1 MPLLSTP
8 LRWLR
13 APGWPGHILALL
25 AGCLSTLALSPF
37 GLWPLGMLSAAL
49 LYQGLKQP
57 ARGQAALR
65 GWFWG
70 LGLFASGVSWVYI
83 SIHVHGYASPVLA
96 GLLTAGFVAGLALVI
111 ALMSWVWA
119 GWLRPNSSVWLA
131 CVGFAAL
138 WVLQEVFRGWF
149 LTGFPWLYHGYVHT
163 DTWLAGW
170 APVGGV
176 WLLGFLSVLTAC
188 LLSEPRVWRR
198 LRPAAGGLV
207 LLLIIWAGGRA
218 LITLEWTQPTGS
230 PLSVAL
236 IQADIPQSRK
246 WDPAHIDH
254 TLTLYRDLSIAQGPV
269 DLIVWPETAVPV
281 LQSQARAFTDGM
293 AKRLGEQ
300 GTTLITGIPVDEYEN
315 GELQIYNAIMVAGK
329 EDEQYLKHKLV
340 PFGEYVPLQQV
351 LRGLIAFFDL
361 PMSSFSRGPAAQ
373 QPLEAAG
380 YRLAPFICYEAVY
393 PHFAARLAA
402 QSELLITISNDSWFG
417 RSIGPLQHL
426 QMARMRAIESGRW
439 MIRSTNNG
447 VTALIDYRGR
457 ITKRIPQFEQAVLN
471 GQVQPRTGLTPY
483 LRWRN
488 WPLGL
493 MVLACLAACIVVRNR
508 TRRADAGT

>member
-1 MPLLSTP
+1 MNILLQ
-8 LRWLR
+8 WLR
-13 APGWPGHILALL
+13 APGWPGHLLALL
-25 AGCLSTLALSPF
+25 AGGLSTLALSPF
-37 GLWPLGMLSAAL
+37 NFWPLGLISIAM

-57 ARGQAALR
+57 LRAQAALR

-83 SIHVHGYASPVLA
+83 SIHVHGYASPLLA

-111 ALMSWVWA
+111 ALMAWVWA
-119 GWLRPNSSVWLA
+119 GWVRPTGRIWLG

-138 WVLQEVFRGWF
+138 WVLQEIFRGWF
-149 LTGFPWLYHGYVHT
+149 LTGFPWLYHGYIHT
-163 DTWLAGW
+163 DSWLAGW

-176 WLLGFLSVLTAC
+176 WLLGFLSVFSAC
-188 LLSEPRVWRR
+188 LLSEFALWQR
-198 LRPAAGGLV
+198 LRPAAGGLA
-207 LLLIIWAGGRA
+207 LLLAIWLGGKA
-218 LITLEWTQPTGS
+218 LTSVDWTDPIGS

-246 WDPAHIDH
+246 WDPAHIDN
-254 TLTLYRDLSIAQGPV
+254 TLTLYRDLSVAQEPV

-281 LQSQARAFTDGM
+281 LQSQARAFTNGM
-293 AKRLGEQ
+293 AARLAEQ
-300 GTTLITGIPVDEYEN
+300 GTTLVTGIPVDTYDS
-315 GELQIYNAIMVAGK
+315 GERQIYNAIMVAGQ

-340 PFGEYVPLQQV
+340 PFGEYVPLQTV

-361 PMSSFSRGPAAQ
+361 PMSSFSRGPAIQA
-373 QPLEAAG
+373 PINAAG

-393 PHFAARLAA
+393 PDFAARLAA

-426 QMARMRAIESGRW
+426 QMARMRAIESSRW

-447 VTALIDYRGR
+447 VTALIDHRGQ
-457 ITKRIPQFEQAVLN
+457 ITRRIPQFQQAVLN
-471 GQVQPRTGLTPY
+471 GEVQPRTGLTPY
-483 LRWRN
+483 LRWRT

-493 MVLACLAACIVVRNR
+493 VVLACLAACIVVRGR
-508 TRRADAGT
+508 TGGTDRSP

>member
-1 MPLLSTP
+1 MPLLNSF
-8 LRWLR
+8 LHWLR
-13 APGWPGHILALL
+13 APGWPGHLLALL
-25 AGCLSTLALSPF
+25 AGGLSTLALSPF
-37 GLWPLGMLSAAL
+37 GLWPLGLLSVAL

-57 ARGQAALR
+57 TGSQAALR

-111 ALMSWVWA
+111 ALMAWVWTK
-119 GWLRPNSSVWLA
+119 WLRPTGHPWLG
-131 CVGFAAL
+131 CIGFAAL
-138 WVLQEVFRGWF
+138 WVLQEIFRGWF
-149 LTGFPWLYHGYVHT
+149 LTGFPWLYHGYAHT

-170 APVGGV
+170 APIGGV
-176 WLLGFLSVLTAC
+176 WLLSFLSVFTAC
-188 LLSEPRVWRR
+188 LLSEPPAWRH
-198 LRPAAGGLV
+198 LRPAAAAVAV
-207 LLLIIWAGGRA
+207 LLVIWLGGKA
-218 LITLEWTQPTGS
+218 LTSVDWTEPTGS

-236 IQADIPQSRK
+236 IQADIAQSRK
-246 WDPAHIDH
+246 WDPANVDR
-254 TLTLYRDLSIAQGPV
+254 TLSLYRDLSIAQGPV

-281 LQSQARAFTDGM
+281 LQSQALAFTNGM
-293 AKRLGEQ
+293 AARLADQ
-300 GTTLITGIPVDEYEN
+300 GTTLITGIPVDAYED
-315 GELQIYNAIMVAGK
+315 GEMQIYNAIMVAGQK
-329 EDEQYLKHKLV
+329 DEQYLKHKLV
-340 PFGEYVPLQQV
+340 PFGEYVPLQDV

-361 PMSSFSRGPAAQ
+361 PMSSFSRGPAVQ
-373 QPLEAAG
+373 EPLQAAG

-447 VTALIDYRGR
+447 VTALIDHRGQ

-471 GQVQPRTGLTPY
+471 GAVQPRTGLSPY

-493 MVLACLAACIVVRNR
+493 VALACLVACAAVRSR
-508 TRRADAGT
+508 SRGADRSA